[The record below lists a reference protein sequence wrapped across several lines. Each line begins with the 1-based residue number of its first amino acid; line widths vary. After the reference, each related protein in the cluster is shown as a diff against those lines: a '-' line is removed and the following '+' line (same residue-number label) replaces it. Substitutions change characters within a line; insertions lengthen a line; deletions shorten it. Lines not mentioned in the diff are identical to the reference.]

1 MSVTCLFQYTGI
13 RIFNDH
19 TCEQRIICSTRSVY
33 IFLEKKTPFSPNI
46 IFYDITAPRLNKK
59 YVAPGHQN
67 LAGEFCVV
75 GGEFSDLR
83 CLMNTLGSITIDKHL
98 DRENVQQ
105 YSLTIQASDSAS
117 PPQTDR
123 STVRITVTDVND
135 FVFQFLKR
143 EYSKKIPENRGA
155 SFDCKCIR

>member
-19 TCEQRIICSTRSVY
+19 TCERRIICSTRSVY

-46 IFYDITAPRLNKK
+46 IFYYITAPRLNKK

-75 GGEFSDLR
+75 GGEFFDLR
-83 CLMNTLGSITIDKHL
+83 SLMNTLVIFYQL
-98 DRENVQQ
+98 
-105 YSLTIQASDSAS
+105 
-117 PPQTDR
+117 
-123 STVRITVTDVND
+123 
-135 FVFQFLKR
+135 LKL
-143 EYSKKIPENRGA
+143 KVLLA
-155 SFDCKCIR
+155 SFRNLAKPTFPPLLVNLIFRCWQLKYTKTFRSPARSAAPHRTIFTQHHV

>member
-46 IFYDITAPRLNKK
+46 IFYYITAPHLNKK
-59 YVAPGHQN
+59 YVAPGRQN

-83 CLMNTLGSITIDKHL
+83 CLMNTLYYIVPTEVCRTNFKQYQGPRLWNPLPHSII
-98 DRENVQQ
+98 E
-105 YSLTIQASDSAS
+105 SDSI
-117 PPQTDR
+117 R
-123 STVRITVTDVND
+123 SFKWLLKSYLVNL
-135 FVFQFLKR
+135 Q
-143 EYSKKIPENRGA
+143 NTQ
-155 SFDCKCIR
+155 

>member
-1 MSVTCLFQYTGI
+1 MQLTFFCLALAKFSFCDLCRFYLFVLYESRRHDIKITHYCAMSVTCLFQYTGI

-19 TCEQRIICSTRSVY
+19 TCERRIICSTRSVY

-46 IFYDITAPRLNKK
+46 IFYYITAPRLNKK

-83 CLMNTLGSITIDKHL
+83 CLMNTLCCTGGPCSRL
-98 DRENVQQ
+98 E
-105 YSLTIQASDSAS
+105 
-117 PPQTDR
+117 
-123 STVRITVTDVND
+123 
-135 FVFQFLKR
+135 
-143 EYSKKIPENRGA
+143 KKPAIN
-155 SFDCKCIR
+155 S

>member
-19 TCEQRIICSTRSVY
+19 TCERRIICSTRSVY

-46 IFYDITAPRLNKK
+46 IFYYITAPRLNKK

-67 LAGEFCVV
+67 LAGEFCLV

-83 CLMNTLGSITIDKHL
+83 CLMNTLTCGDNFL
-98 DRENVQQ
+98 NR
-105 YSLTIQASDSAS
+105 YSGGVHYHFLWIVWEANLIYNIFQIIFLT
-117 PPQTDR
+117 TH
-123 STVRITVTDVND
+123 VN
-135 FVFQFLKR
+135 
-143 EYSKKIPENRGA
+143 
-155 SFDCKCIR
+155 CKNHKNFTANILG

>member
-19 TCEQRIICSTRSVY
+19 TCERRIICSTRSVY

-46 IFYDITAPRLNKK
+46 IFYYITAPRLNKK
-59 YVAPGHQN
+59 YVAQGHQN

-83 CLMNTLGSITIDKHL
+83 CLMNTLEGLLPIFVAPVSS
-98 DRENVQQ
+98 
-105 YSLTIQASDSAS
+105 SLTCLWVLTSKNYKVSCH
-117 PPQTDR
+117 QTTQDR
-123 STVRITVTDVND
+123 TPSHLPSVDHFSLTSHT
-135 FVFQFLKR
+135 
-143 EYSKKIPENRGA
+143 A
-155 SFDCKCIR
+155 A

>member
-46 IFYDITAPRLNKK
+46 IFYYITAPHLNKK
-59 YVAPGHQN
+59 YVAPGRQN

-83 CLMNTLGSITIDKHL
+83 CLMNTLVIFYQLLKLKVLLASF
-98 DRENVQQ
+98 RNVAKPTFPPLLLNLIFRRWQLK
-105 YSLTIQASDSAS
+105 YTKTFCS
-117 PPQTDR
+117 PAR
-123 STVRITVTDVND
+123 STAPHRTIFTQHHV
-135 FVFQFLKR
+135 
-143 EYSKKIPENRGA
+143 
-155 SFDCKCIR
+155 

>member
-19 TCEQRIICSTRSVY
+19 TCERRIICSTRSVY

-46 IFYDITAPRLNKK
+46 IFYYITAPRLNKK

-83 CLMNTLGSITIDKHL
+83 CLMNTLKTFDL
-98 DRENVQQ
+98 NLQDNLEQ
-105 YSLTIQASDSAS
+105 
-117 PPQTDR
+117 
-123 STVRITVTDVND
+123 TVTTPST
-135 FVFQFLKR
+135 QL
-143 EYSKKIPENRGA
+143 E
-155 SFDCKCIR
+155 

>member
-19 TCEQRIICSTRSVY
+19 TCERRIICSTRSVY

-46 IFYDITAPRLNKK
+46 IFYYITAPRLNKK

-75 GGEFSDLR
+75 GGEFSDLQ
-83 CLMNTLGSITIDKHL
+83 CLMNTLQEPRAIGTKFYGGEKTVCSRQPFATMTKYFLLTCLLFASVSFFFNFIS
-98 DRENVQQ
+98 
-105 YSLTIQASDSAS
+105 SLLI
-117 PPQTDR
+117 
-123 STVRITVTDVND
+123 
-135 FVFQFLKR
+135 L
-143 EYSKKIPENRGA
+143 
-155 SFDCKCIR
+155 